1 MCARAIP
8 LPRPSKA
15 LPFLNA
21 SAQLT
26 SWKVCMVTMIS
37 LVNAEHSS
45 FPLATKRS
53 KMGEQ
58 EKDSG

>member
-1 MCARAIP
+1 MCTGPIP
-8 LPRPSKA
+8 LPRSSKA
-15 LPFLNA
+15 LPFLYA